1 VPDEIEPVLLSRAA
15 APMTRQASGSVRVL
29 FVVDGLAGGGAERT
43 VLRLASELVGRG
55 HEVGVASLRPERA
68 YPVPEGVTLI
78 DCFDTSPRRLR
89 KIREV
94 RRRARL
100 LDRALG
106 DRPEWDLAVST
117 LLTTDRIVRASHL
130 AKSCWY
136 RVPNPLS
143 VEQLDSVAGFKKV
156 RRRARLKATYDGQKV
171 IAISAGVARDLVE
184 NAGVS
189 PGRLEVIHNPFDV
202 EEIRRLAEEP
212 CRSEPEDY
220 LLAVGRFSRQK
231 RYDRLLG
238 SFARSR
244 YSGRLVIVGTG
255 TGQQIRAVAEQARS
269 LGLASRVDLVGFDEN
284 PYPYM
289 KHARA
294 LVLSSDFEGF
304 GNVLVESLVCGTPVV
319 STRCPHGPE
328 EILAGGLSVGLADLT
343 EESLAEAI
351 DRVIEDPPPITDEHL
366 RPFGV
371 RAIADRYLALG
382 EEGPTAGTDPA

>member
-1 VPDEIEPVLLSRAA
+1 
-15 APMTRQASGSVRVL
+15 MRVL

-78 DCFDTSPRRLR
+78 ECFDTSPRRLR
-89 KIREV
+89 KIGEV
-94 RRRARL
+94 RRRARM
-100 LDRALG
+100 LDLALG
-106 DRPEWDLAVST
+106 DRPAWDLAVST

-130 AKSCWY
+130 SESCWY

-143 VEQLDSVAGFKKV
+143 VEQLDSVAGFKKT
-156 RRRARLKATYDGQKV
+156 RRRARLKATYDGHRV

-184 NAGVS
+184 TVGVD
-189 PGRLEVIHNPFDV
+189 PLRLEVIHNPFDV
-202 EEIRRLAEEP
+202 EDIRRLAEEP
-212 CRSEPEDY
+212 CRSEGKEY
-220 LLAVGRFSRQK
+220 LVAVGRFSTQK

-238 SFARSR
+238 SFARSG

-255 TGQQIRAVAEQARS
+255 TGEQIRTVAERARS
-269 LGLASRVDLVGFDEN
+269 LGVANRVDLVGFDAN

-319 STRCPHGPE
+319 STRCPHGPA
-328 EILAGGLSVGLADLT
+328 EILAGDLAVGLADLT

-351 DRVIEDPPPITDEHL
+351 DRVTDDPPSITDAHL
-366 RPFGV
+366 SPFEV
-371 RAIADRYLALG
+371 RAIADRYLALANR
-382 EEGPTAGTDPA
+382 PPAMGTDPAEDA

>member
-1 VPDEIEPVLLSRAA
+1 MKPSRHD
-15 APMTRQASGSVRVL
+15 TGSMRVL

-68 YPVPEGVTLI
+68 YPVPDGVRLI
-78 DCFDTSPRRLR
+78 ECFDTSPRRLR
-89 KIREV
+89 KIGEV

-100 LDRALG
+100 LDRALA
-106 DRPEWDLAVST
+106 DRPEWDLVVST

-130 AKSCWY
+130 SESCWY
-136 RVPNPLS
+136 RVPNSLS
-143 VEQLDSVAGFKKV
+143 VERLDSVTGFKKM
-156 RRRARLKATYDGQKV
+156 RRQARLKATYDGQRV

-184 NAGVS
+184 TVGVD
-189 PGRLEVIHNPFDV
+189 PLRLEVIHNPFDV
-202 EEIRRLAEEP
+202 EDIRRLAEEP
-212 CRSEPEDY
+212 CRSEGKDY
-220 LLAVGRFSRQK
+220 LVAVGRFSRQK

-244 YSGRLVIVGTG
+244 FSGRLVIVGTG
-255 TGQQIRAVAEQARS
+255 TGEQIRAVAEQALS
-269 LGLASRVDLVGFDEN
+269 LGVGNRVDLVGFDAN

-304 GNVLVESLVCGTPVV
+304 GNVLVESMVCGTPAV
-319 STRCPHGPE
+319 STRCPHGPA
-328 EILAGGLSVGLADLT
+328 EILVGDLAVGLADLT

-351 DRVIEDPPPITDEHL
+351 DRVTEDPPSITDEHL
-366 RPFGV
+366 SPFEV
-371 RAIADRYLALG
+371 RAITDRYLALAAD
-382 EEGPTAGTDPA
+382 GPSGRTDPVYEA

>member
-1 VPDEIEPVLLSRAA
+1 
-15 APMTRQASGSVRVL
+15 MTRRSAGSRRVL
-29 FVVDGLAGGGAERT
+29 FVVDGLAGGGAEKT
-43 VLRLASELVGRG
+43 VLRLSGEMTGRG
-55 HEVGVASLRPERA
+55 HEVVVATLRPERA

-78 DCFDTSPRRLR
+78 ECFDTSPRRLR
-89 KIREV
+89 KIGEV
-94 RRRARL
+94 RRRAHL
-100 LDRALG
+100 LDRALV

-130 AKSCWY
+130 AESCWY

-143 VEQLDSVAGFKKV
+143 VEQLDSTAGFKKM
-156 RRRARLKATYDGQKV
+156 RRRARLKATYDGRRV
-171 IAISAGVARDLVE
+171 IAISAGVARDLVDTV
-184 NAGVS
+184 GVS
-189 PGRLEVIHNPFDV
+189 PRRLEVIYNPFDV

-212 CRSEPEDY
+212 CRNEAEDY
-220 LLAVGRFSRQK
+220 LVAVGRFSRQK

-255 TGQQIRAVAEQARS
+255 TGEQIRAVAERIRS
-269 LGLASRVDLVGFDEN
+269 LALASRVDLVGFDAN

-319 STRCPHGPE
+319 STRCPHGPV
-328 EILAGGLSVGLADLT
+328 EILTGGLAVGLADLT

-351 DRVIEDPPPITDEHL
+351 DRVIDNPPSITEEHL
-366 RPFGV
+366 RAFDI
-371 RAIADRYLALG
+371 RAIADRYLALA
-382 EEGPTAGTDPA
+382 EG